1 MKTLFI
7 YAGCPVFLK
16 ERKEQ
21 SSILKFAFD
30 DKYLEFEIDDDSG
43 EINENS
49 IDTNMNKAQIHFNLN
64 QIRDMYLD
72 EDKKYIWKNEKGNV
86 YLLDCGSGFA
96 SGRLACMCIETGE
109 RFYSR

>member
-64 QIRDMYLD
+64 QIRAMYM
-72 EDKKYIWKNEKGNV
+72 ERSFTYDK
-86 YLLDCGSGFA
+86 
-96 SGRLACMCIETGE
+96 
-109 RFYSR
+109 